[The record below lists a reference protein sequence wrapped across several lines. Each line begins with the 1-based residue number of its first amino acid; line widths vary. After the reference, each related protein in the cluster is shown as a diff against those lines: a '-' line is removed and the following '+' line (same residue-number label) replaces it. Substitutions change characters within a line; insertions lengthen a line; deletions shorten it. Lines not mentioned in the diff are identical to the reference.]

1 MTRGGAK
8 RTIPTRYNWMEEFRL
23 ENKDIAR
30 VLWETADLMEIAAED
45 SFRIRSY
52 RNGATAVEGYPERI
66 VDILRDPQRK
76 VTDIPGI
83 GKGLAHVL
91 AEIAERGSCERRDLL
106 LEKFPPTALEFL
118 KIQGLGPKSIALI
131 FEHFRISTI
140 DELERLCQEQKLRT
154 LPRMGAKLEEKVLR
168 SIAGYRQRT
177 GRYLLSY
184 AEAVAEELGEVLRQV
199 PGVDAVTPAG
209 SLRRGRETV
218 GDLDLLVTGPS
229 ATDALDKFVAY
240 PRVEEVLGHGENKA
254 SAKVGREGLQ
264 VDVRAL
270 LPESFGAA
278 MQYFTGSKDH
288 NVAIRLRAVKMGLK
302 LSEYGLFRVA
312 DDARVAGE
320 TEEGIYQALG
330 LPWIPPELR
339 ENTGEIEAAEQG
351 RLPELVELR
360 HMRGDLHMHTT
371 ESDGRAT
378 LEEMAEAARQRGYQY
393 IAITDHSKALSM
405 TNGLDEKRVVGFAR
419 RVREINRSGLG
430 IRVFSGIECDILK
443 DGAMDLADDALAE
456 LDLVIGSV
464 HSHMNQESDE
474 MTGRLL
480 RALECPYLRIVGHPT
495 GRILLHRD
503 PFPFDFDRVVAEAA
517 RRGVSLEINASPE
530 RLDLDGTL
538 IRTAKTKGAK
548 FTISTDAHHPQ
559 QLANMRYGVVTAR
572 RGWLGPDDILN
583 TRGADEFARAIQA
596 KS

>member
-1 MTRGGAK
+1 M
-8 RTIPTRYNWMEEFRL
+8 
-23 ENKDIAR
+23 ENKEIAR

-66 VDILRDPQRK
+66 VDILRDPERK
-76 VTDIPGI
+76 VTDIAGI
-83 GKGLAHVL
+83 GKGLAVVL
-91 AEIAERGSCERRDLL
+91 AEIAESGSCERRDLL
-106 LEKFPPTALEFL
+106 LAKFPPTALEFL

-140 DELERLCQEQKLRT
+140 DELERLCQEQKLRD

-184 AEAVAEELGEVLRQV
+184 AEGVAAELSDMLRQV
-199 PGVDAVTPAG
+199 PGVDAVTSAG

-229 ATDALDKFVAY
+229 ATNALDKFVAH
-240 PRVEEVLGHGENKA
+240 PTVEEVLARGENKA

-264 VDVRAL
+264 VDVRT
-270 LPESFGAA
+270 LPPDTFGAA

-288 NVAIRLRAVKMGLK
+288 NVAIRMRAVKMGLK

-312 DDARVAGE
+312 DDVRVAGE

-360 HMRGDLHMHTT
+360 HIRGDLHMHTT
-371 ESDGRAT
+371 ETDGRAT
-378 LEEMAEAARQRGYQY
+378 LEEMAEAARERGYEY

-405 TNGLDEKRVVGFAR
+405 TNGLDEKRVVEFAR
-419 RVREINRSGLG
+419 RVREINRVGLG

-464 HSHMNQESDE
+464 HSHMNQESAE
-474 MTGRLL
+474 MTDRLL
-480 RALECPYLRIVGHPT
+480 RALECPHLRIVGHPT

-503 PFPFDFDRVVAEAA
+503 PFPFDFDRVAAEAV
-517 RRGVSLEINASPE
+517 RRGVWLEINASPE
-530 RLDLDGTL
+530 RLDLHGTL
-538 IRTAKTKGAK
+538 IRTARAKGAK
-548 FTISTDAHHPQ
+548 FTISTDAHHPKH
-559 QLANMRYGVVTAR
+559 LDSMRYGVVTAR

-583 TRGADEFARAIQA
+583 TRSADEFARAIQA